1 MRLHQLEIT
10 AFGPY
15 VATQRIDFARLSS
28 SGLFLLDGP
37 TGAGKTTILDAIT
50 FALYGGLAGT
60 GAAED
65 RLRSHFA
72 PPDAVPSVQLEF
84 AVAGVTYRVSRVPEH
99 QRPKKRGEGFT
110 TEAAQ
115 VHLERHEGAGW
126 ASLTANKAE
135 AGELITDLIGLNRA
149 QFTQVM
155 LLPQGEFA
163 RFLQAADDERRV
175 LLSRLFGTELYD
187 GITSWLDQRRA
198 AAQRDRAQAR
208 AAIDTAVS
216 AAAEAAGLD
225 GAART
230 ELLGLPPADRA
241 TRLKEL
247 STELASHAAVTA
259 DGLELAA
266 ARAAELLA
274 ACDQARHQSA
284 VMTRLT
290 TAQDRLAAH
299 EAARGEHED
308 RAARLAA
315 AQRAEPVRPLLAAL
329 ADADQAAAAAAAA
342 LDQLSRG
349 LDQVHAAPD
358 QLGAGSDRP
367 GAARD
372 QLLAARDQLHAVP
385 DQLHAAR
392 DQLHAVPDQL
402 SPAPDDAAL
411 DRAAAQGGT
420 ALAEAAPGVVAVDG
434 AAAAGAARDRAQA
447 AEQDAAELQHLA
459 AAEAELPSRLATR
472 DSLRRAAADADQLVR
487 SLEAARQELPDRITA
502 LDEQLAG
509 ARLVGAGLGGLREQQ
524 AAVRRQADAA
534 GRLTGL
540 EQRLAAREAA
550 LRHAVDAHQALVDEH
565 QRLMEARLAGMAAE
579 LASQLADGVPCP
591 VCGSAAHPAPA
602 PAGDGLVSA
611 ADVAAAAGRRD
622 AAWAERS
629 RLTDER
635 EALAGEVAACAAV
648 ADGGTEAGLAAEAA
662 ALAGQLAGAEQ
673 AAADADRLAA
683 ELVGCRA
690 EQDRVSAELRDA
702 AATAATARA
711 QVATA
716 DSELAAVQRDVAAAA
731 HGHATVAA
739 RQKAL
744 RTAAA
749 ADRKLAAALDTLA
762 AARAEQARA
771 QARAGQEA
779 AARGFGQPDQA
790 RAALL
795 SPAQQDELAAQ
806 VSAWTETLAGLRA
819 AVDAD
824 DLAGLDPAQ
833 AGEVHAAARA
843 AADALARAEQAE
855 QEARDAH
862 QGWTGRAARLDQ
874 RLAELDAAQAGADQL
889 DEETAPVISLAGLA
903 KGTDGQRRVALT
915 TYVLRHWFGQVVA
928 AANVRLSAMSSGRY
942 ELRRTDEAG
951 SRRERAGLTLAV
963 IDRHTGAERSPR
975 SLSGGETF
983 YTSLALALG
992 LADVVKAEAGGVDL
1006 DTLFIDEGFGAL
1018 DTDTLDQVMAVIDE
1032 LRDRGRVVGIVSHV
1046 TDLKERVPERLEVRR
1061 LPDGSSTVQVIA

>member
-1 MRLHQLEIT
+1 MRLSRLDVT

-15 VATQRIDFARLSS
+15 AGTQRIDFARLSS

-115 VHLERHEGAGW
+115 VHLERREGAGW
-126 ASLTANKAE
+126 VSLTANKAE
-135 AGELITDLIGLNRA
+135 AGELITELIGLNRA

-230 ELLGLPPADRA
+230 ELLALPSADRA

-274 ACDQARHQSA
+274 AGERARQQSA

-290 TAQDRLAAH
+290 TARDRLATH
-299 EAARGEHED
+299 EAGRGEHED

-342 LDQLSRG
+342 LSELGPGPDG
-349 LDQVHAAPD
+349 PVLD
-358 QLGAGSDRP
+358 R
-367 GAARD
+367 
-372 QLLAARDQLHAVP
+372 
-385 DQLHAAR
+385 
-392 DQLHAVPDQL
+392 
-402 SPAPDDAAL
+402 AAL
-411 DRAAAQGGT
+411 DRAALDGAALDGT
-420 ALAEAAPGVVAVDG
+420 ALAEAMLDAVAVDG
-434 AAAAGAARDRAQA
+434 AAAGAAGGAGAARDRAQA
-447 AEQDAAELQHLA
+447 AEQDAAALQHLA
-459 AAEAELPSRLATR
+459 GAEADLPGRLAALAG
-472 DSLRRAAADADQLVR
+472 LRKSAADAGQLVG
-487 SLEAARQELPDRITA
+487 SLEAAQQELPERIAA
-502 LDEQLAG
+502 LDGQLAAARLAG
-509 ARLVGAGLGGLREQQ
+509 AALAGLREQR
-524 AAVRRQADAA
+524 AAVSQRASAA
-534 GRLTGL
+534 ARLIGL
-540 EQRLAAREAA
+540 EQQLAAQDGM
-550 LRHAVDAHQALVDEH
+550 LRAAVDAHQALVDEH

-602 PAGDGLVSA
+602 QAGAGQVSA
-611 ADVAAAAGRRD
+611 ADVAGAAARRD
-622 AAWAERS
+622 AAWHERT
-629 RLTDER
+629 R
-635 EALAGEVAACAAV
+635 LAGERETLAGAVAACAAL
-648 ADGGTEAGLAAEAA
+648 AGGGTEAWLAAEAA
-662 ALAGQLAGAEQ
+662 ALAGQVAEAEQ
-673 AAADADRLAA
+673 ASAEAGRLEA
-683 ELVGCRA
+683 ELAGCRA
-690 EQDRVSAELRDA
+690 EQDRVSAELREAVAAMATAQAQA
-702 AATAATARA
+702 AAAG
-711 QVATA
+711 
-716 DSELAAVQRDVAAAA
+716 DDIAAVQQDIAAAA
-731 HGHATVAA
+731 QGYPSVAG
-739 RQKAL
+739 RQAAL
-744 RTAAA
+744 RAAA
-749 ADRKLAAALDTLA
+749 EADRERAAALDTLA
-762 AARAEQARA
+762 AARADQARA

-795 SPAQQDELAAQ
+795 SPAQQDGLAAQ
-806 VSAWTETLAGLRA
+806 VNAWTETLAGLRA
-819 AVDAD
+819 AIDAD

-833 AGEVHAAARA
+833 ADEVHAAARA
-843 AADALARAEQAE
+843 AADALAHAEQAE
-855 QEARDAH
+855 QEAHDAH

-874 RLAELDAAQAGADQL
+874 RLAELDAALAGADQL
-889 DEETAPVISLAGLA
+889 DEQTAPVISLAGLA

-1018 DTDTLDQVMAVIDE
+1018 DSDTLDQVMAVIDE
-1032 LRDRGRVVGIVSHV
+1032 LRDRGRVVGIVSHLA
-1046 TDLKERVPERLEVRR
+1046 DLKERVPERLEVRR
-1061 LPDGSSTVQVIA
+1061 LPNGSSTVQVIA